1 MKRLAIQVL
10 ISACILLLAACSS
23 TPEKAREYAGG
34 VESDSQERARI
45 HTELGAG
52 YYAQNQLSIAL
63 EEFKEAIRI
72 DSNYAYAY
80 NGLGLVYGALKED
93 AKADASFKK
102 SLQLEPNNSESHN
115 NYGSFL
121 CSRGRIDE
129 SIRQFMEAVSN
140 PLYTTP
146 GMAYMNAGFCSLR
159 KNDEKNAEIYLQKA
173 IIAQPILSQAA
184 YQLALIQFNRGQV
197 GLASDTLQNS
207 LANNPSPEIL
217 WLGIRIARVMGDRNA
232 EASYALLLRKKYPN
246 SEQSKALLSGQQ

>member
-1 MKRLAIQVL
+1 MKRLATQILV
-10 ISACILLLAACSS
+10 SVGVLLLVACSS
-23 TPEKAREYAGG
+23 VPEKAREYAGG
-34 VESDSQERARI
+34 VETNTQERARI

-93 AKADASFKK
+93 AKADANFKK

-121 CSRGRIDE
+121 CSRNRIDE
-129 SIRQFMEAVSN
+129 SIKQFMEAVSN

-159 KNDEKNAEIYLQKA
+159 KNDEKSAEIYLQKA
-173 IIAQPILSQAA
+173 IAAQPILSQAA
-184 YQLALIQFNRGQV
+184 YQLALIQFKHGQV
-197 GLASDTLQNS
+197 GLASNTLQDS

-217 WLGIRIARVMGDRNA
+217 WLGIRIARILSDRNA
-232 EASYALLLRKKYPN
+232 EASYALLLRKKYPD
-246 SEQSKALLSGQQ
+246 SEQTKALLSGQQ